1 MNAQGRTPAPPEASP
16 ISGLERTLTP
26 SDAARLVHVVQT
38 LSLLQD
44 TDRTIAIVRDAA
56 RELVGSDGVTVVLR
70 EGDQVFYADESAIGP
85 LWKGRRFP
93 ASACISG
100 WAMIHKQSVAI
111 EDIYTDDRVPVD
123 AYRATFVKSLAM
135 VPVRR
140 ADPVAAIGA
149 YWAEKHLATERELTL
164 LQALADSTAIAL
176 TNGELMRQAQAAQQ
190 ERTASLAREQALSRA
205 KDEFLAMLGHELR
218 NPLSPIVTAVEL
230 MKLRY
235 GDFAVKERAI
245 IERQA
250 HHLIQ
255 LVDDLLDVS
264 RITRGRIELKR
275 EALELSDVVAMA
287 VERAAPLLEDKQHRL
302 ITSIPH
308 QGLRI
313 EGDRHRLFQVV
324 THLLTNASKYT
335 EPGGTIEIVGKASGA
350 EAVLSV
356 KDSGIGIAGEL
367 LSRMFEP
374 FVQGEQGLDR
384 AQGGLGLGLA
394 IVRNLVQMHGGVVT
408 ASSEGRGRGSE
419 FVVRLPL
426 KGSGVG
432 IVAPATTLRRGAA
445 APTSSRRVL
454 LVDDNR
460 DAAEALGEALTDIG
474 FEVKVF
480 FDSRT
485 ALAQAAE
492 FEPEVAVLDIGLP
505 HIDGY
510 ELANRLIALPGLTAT
525 KLIALT
531 GYGQPSDRQ
540 RSLRAGFLEHLIKPV
555 DLKRVQRA
563 IERVL
568 APSGAEH
575 SA

>member
-1 MNAQGRTPAPPEASP
+1 MTTSSRTPAPPEASP
-16 ISGLERTLTP
+16 ISGLERTLSA
-26 SDAARLVHVVQT
+26 SDAARLVQVVQS
-38 LSLLQD
+38 LSMLQNVE
-44 TDRTIAIVRDAA
+44 RTITLVRDAA
-56 RELVGSDGVTVVLR
+56 RELIGADGVTVVLR
-70 EGDQVFYADESAIGP
+70 EGDHVFYVEENAIGP

-100 WAMIHKQSVAI
+100 WAMINKQSVAI
-111 EDIYTDDRVPVD
+111 EDIYADERIPID
-123 AYRATFVKSLAM
+123 AYRETFVKSLAM

-140 ADPVAAIGA
+140 EDPVAAIGA
-149 YWAEKHLATERELTL
+149 YWAEQHVTTERELVL

-176 TNGELMRQAQAAQQ
+176 TNAELMREAQAAQQ
-190 ERTASLAREQALSRA
+190 ERTASLAREQALGRA

-235 GDFAVKERAI
+235 GDFAAKERAI

-250 HHLIQ
+250 QHLIQ

-264 RITRGRIELKR
+264 RITRGKIELKR
-275 EALELSDVVAMA
+275 EPLELSDVVAMA
-287 VERAAPLLEDKQHRL
+287 LERAAPLLEDKQHRL
-302 ITSIPH
+302 ITAIAH
-308 QGLRI
+308 QGLRV
-313 EGDRHRLFQVV
+313 EGDRHRLSQVV

-335 EPGGTIEIVGKASGA
+335 ESGGTIEVTGKVEGGQ
-350 EAVLSV
+350 AVLSV
-356 KDSGIGIAGEL
+356 KDSGIGIGPEL
-367 LSRMFEP
+367 MSRMFEP

-408 ASSEGRGRGSE
+408 AESEGRGRGSQ

-426 KGSGVG
+426 KSAAAGVA
-432 IVAPATTLRRGAA
+432 APSTLRRGAVV
-445 APTSSRRVL
+445 APPSSRRVL
-454 LVDDNR
+454 LVDDNK
-460 DAAEALGEALTDIG
+460 DAAEALGEALTDVG

-480 FDSRT
+480 FDART
-485 ALAQAAE
+485 ALAQAAD

-510 ELANRLIALPGLTAT
+510 ELANRLIALPGLDTT

-540 RSLRAGFLEHLIKPV
+540 RSLRAGFQEHLIKPV

-568 APSGAEH
+568 NGNGREPS
-575 SA
+575 

>member
-1 MNAQGRTPAPPEASP
+1 MSAPSRTPAPPEASP
-16 ISGLERTLTP
+16 ISGLERTLSS
-26 SDAARLVHVVQT
+26 SDAARLVHVVQQ
-38 LSLLQD
+38 LSMLQD
-44 TDRTIAIVRDAA
+44 TESTISIVRDAA
-56 RELVGSDGVTVVLR
+56 RELIGSDGVTVVLR
-70 EGDQVFYADESAIGP
+70 EGDQVFYADESSVSP

-100 WAMIHKQSVAI
+100 WAMLHKQSVVI
-111 EDIYTDDRVPVD
+111 EDIYADERVPVE
-123 AYRATFVKSLAM
+123 AYRATFVKSMAM

-149 YWAEKHLATERELTL
+149 YWAEKHLTTDRELVL

-176 TNGELMRQAQAAQQ
+176 TNAELLRETQAAQQ

-235 GDFAVKERAI
+235 GDFAAKERAI

-250 HHLIQ
+250 QHLIQ

-264 RITRGRIELKR
+264 RITRGKIELKR
-275 EALELSDVVAMA
+275 EPLELSDIVAMA
-287 VERAAPLLEDKQHRL
+287 IERAAPLLEDKQHRL
-302 ITSIPH
+302 ITAIPH
-308 QGLRI
+308 QGMRI

-335 EPGGTIEIVGKASGA
+335 EPGGTIEVTARAFGG

-356 KDSGIGIAGEL
+356 KDSGIGIGPEL
-367 LSRMFEP
+367 MSRMFEP

-394 IVRNLVQMHGGVVT
+394 IVRNLVQLHGGVVT
-408 ASSEGRGRGSE
+408 ASSEGRGRGSQ

-426 KGSGVG
+426 KSSGAG
-432 IVAPATTLRRGAA
+432 VAAASPLRREA
-445 APTSSRRVL
+445 APPSSRRVL
-454 LVDDNR
+454 LVDDNK
-460 DAAEALGEALTDIG
+460 DAAEALGEALTDVG

-480 FDSRT
+480 FDART
-485 ALAQAAE
+485 ALAQAAA

-510 ELANRLIALPGLTAT
+510 ELANRLMALPGLDAT

-540 RSLRAGFLEHLIKPV
+540 RSLRAGFQEHLIKPV

-568 APSGAEH
+568 ATGSEPAS
-575 SA
+575 